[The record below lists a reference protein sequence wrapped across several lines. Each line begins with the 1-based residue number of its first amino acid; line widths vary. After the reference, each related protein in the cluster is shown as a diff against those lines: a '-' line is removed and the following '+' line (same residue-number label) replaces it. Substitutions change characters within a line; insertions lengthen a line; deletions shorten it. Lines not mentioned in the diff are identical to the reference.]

1 MDARPAVRRALTK
14 EHDMQATLEAEGL
27 APKMG

>member
-1 MDARPAVRRALTK
+1 MDARPAVRRALEK
-14 EHDMQATLEAEGL
+14 EAKMQATLEAEGL